1 VLLGASEK
9 FATKTG
15 GQLNGDFWKIWGA
28 GDKKGGGATQWW
40 MGKLR
45 YRLKRYTVVNA
56 DTDIIRNAT
65 QWCISNL
72 RYREKHVYVY

>member
-45 YRLKRYTVVNA
+45 YR
-56 DTDIIRNAT
+56 
-65 QWCISNL
+65 
-72 RYREKHVYVY
+72 